1 MEKSGC
7 WLVQTGIG
15 QKYAS
20 LISKAGDKSQPQ
32 VLKRKTTFMIYSL
45 KRDSVWLQLLGES
58 ICLKFDLIS
67 IKNVAFSRISR
78 NCGIAGLGLDEADKK
93 LRCSVN

>member
-1 MEKSGC
+1 
-7 WLVQTGIG
+7 
-15 QKYAS
+15 
-20 LISKAGDKSQPQ
+20 
-32 VLKRKTTFMIYSL
+32 L
-45 KRDSVWLQLLGES
+45 KRDSDWLQLLGES